1 MSSSLSNVS
10 ERKLDS
16 LLFYQEQQ
24 SGVDALHLRIGLD
37 KFD

>member
-1 MSSSLSNVS
+1 MSSSLSNVF

-16 LLFYQEQQ
+16 LLFYQQ